1 MRRLSNH
8 IGTTVFASIGV
19 ALLVLIGLDAVGEI
33 IDQSG
38 RLGRNYHFPDALIY
52 VGTLLPSRLYEF
64 MPFGCLIG
72 CLIGLGIL
80 QGNSE
85 VVVMRAAGVSPLQVV
100 GFVLK
105 PVLVFIVLAMAIGE
119 YFSPYLDQL
128 AEGRRE
134 YLLKGESAQDS
145 TTGFWNREGNE
156 FMHFNAVFPGGVLY
170 GVTRYRFTDD
180 KTIEEASFSSR
191 ATYNAVEGYWTEE
204 NVSITRFYGDRT
216 EVDKKITRHWDSEL
230 TPNVLTV
237 NILPADA
244 LPIASLSG
252 YIEFLRQQNA
262 NTADYEVA
270 FWRKVL
276 QPLII
281 IGLVLVGISFVFGP
295 LRESTMGFRVFV
307 GVVTGVTFRIVQ
319 DLLGPLSIVFGF
331 PPFLAVITPVVFC
344 AALGVYL
351 LRRSG

>member
-38 RLGRNYHFPDALIY
+38 RLGRNYHFSDALIY

-230 TPNVLTV
+230 TPNV
-237 NILPADA
+237 
-244 LPIASLSG
+244 
-252 YIEFLRQQNA
+252 
-262 NTADYEVA
+262 
-270 FWRKVL
+270 
-276 QPLII
+276 
-281 IGLVLVGISFVFGP
+281 
-295 LRESTMGFRVFV
+295 
-307 GVVTGVTFRIVQ
+307 
-319 DLLGPLSIVFGF
+319 
-331 PPFLAVITPVVFC
+331 
-344 AALGVYL
+344 
-351 LRRSG
+351 